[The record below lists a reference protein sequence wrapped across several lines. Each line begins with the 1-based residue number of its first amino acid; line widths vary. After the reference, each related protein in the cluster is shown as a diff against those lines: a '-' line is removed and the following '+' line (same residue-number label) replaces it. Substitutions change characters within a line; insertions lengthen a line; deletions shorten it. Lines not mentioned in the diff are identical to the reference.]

1 MTKPFIVVSDGMDK
15 EIFDQLIATPGLD
28 VHPKSKVSKDELKV
42 LLPKINGLII
52 RSATCPDKEMLDAAP
67 HLRYI
72 IRAGEG
78 TDNID
83 KKYCQEKGVKVSNTP
98 GANNNSAAEHAIALM
113 MTLLRKTNLA
123 DVSMK
128 KGDWEKSAFTGNE
141 LWKKTIGLVGFGRIG
156 QIVCKR
162 LQGFEPSV
170 LFFDPINNSS
180 PFDYAKSVKD
190 VKEIFQK
197 ADIISIHT
205 PLLDSTKNLVNKEML
220 SLMKKDA
227 ILVNAARGKIINEND
242 LYEFL
247 KEKKIKGAALD
258 VFANEPLENESKLRS
273 LDNIVITPH
282 LGGSTEE
289 AQFRVGEMALH
300 QIREYF
306 LNNTLLNEVKA

>member
-15 EIFDQLIATPGLD
+15 EIFDQLLVTPGLE
-28 VHPKSKVSKDELKV
+28 VHPKSKVSKDELKA

-52 RSATCPDKEMLDAAP
+52 RSATCPDKEMIDAAP

-180 PFDYAKSVKD
+180 PFDYARPVSD

-220 SLMKKDA
+220 SLMKNDA
-227 ILVNAARGKIINEND
+227 IIVNAARGKIINEND
-242 LYEFL
+242 LYEVL
-247 KEKKIKGAALD
+247 KDKKIKGAALD
-258 VFANEPLENESKLRS
+258 VFANEPLENESKLRT

-306 LNNTLLNEVKA
+306 LNNNLLNEVKA